1 MSLSHARVKSCT
13 RAPFCDQINRSLEG
27 ANQEEVD
34 ATNAA
39 VGKWFSDY
47 LVESGYTVS
56 FEPKLHNNYFVC

>member
-1 MSLSHARVKSCT
+1 
-13 RAPFCDQINRSLEG
+13 LEG

-39 VGKWFSDY
+39 VRKWFSDY